1 MALKPFSVVGEALQ
15 FSMRR
20 FETVFRISAL
30 PISLLLIFNMA
41 ATFGYLSVANER
53 IITFHD
59 VAAAGANWG
68 QVTRLGASAAQK
80 GLAAASEPMLAIYGA
95 SLLINLILVS
105 SLMAPLV
112 RYAGLGERPA
122 PGVLRL
128 PFGGDQLRFMMAGIL
143 STLVFGLVVYAPISF
158 ATFSVMGFIT
168 QAMTT
173 PYAHFPNAGSLHTIE
188 IIGGADVF
196 GFRWLYHYQ
205 VWGASALMIAAVLIA
220 LLIMHFRPRR
230 QDKQAGIGFVGRVLG
245 VTTGV
250 TMYLAIWLLAYIAL
264 MRLSSGLLTAAGGA
278 PNVITANGLAI
289 TVFVA
294 AIIAFAGFFSLQI
307 FPYAGVAT
315 CRRSMAFHGALKVT
329 RRFNLVRLALAFVLL
344 GVLLFGAELL
354 LVWIGGGAAF
364 AVVGYLAAAVESVV
378 RLLNGPES
386 GGWVFPFFGWLWA
399 VIGVLFTLVWTAFT
413 YGVTAGL
420 WGRLYRESERE

>member
-1 MALKPFSVVGEALQ
+1 MALQPFSVVGEALQ

-20 FETVFRISAL
+20 FETVFRVAAL
-30 PISLLLIFNMA
+30 PLALLLIFNMA

-53 IITFHD
+53 IITFRD
-59 VAAAGANWG
+59 VAAAGAHWG
-68 QVTRLGASAAQK
+68 QVARLGTNAAQN
-80 GLAAASEPMLAIYGA
+80 GLAAASQPILSIYGA
-95 SLLINLILVS
+95 SLVINLILVS
-105 SLMAPLV
+105 SFMAPLV

-122 PGVLRL
+122 PGALRL
-128 PFGGDQLRFMMAGIL
+128 PFGADQLRFMMAGVL
-143 STLVFGLVVYAPISF
+143 STLIFGLVVYAPISF
-158 ATFSVMGFIT
+158 ATYSVIGFIS

-173 PYAHFPNAGSLHTIE
+173 PYANFPNAGSLHTIE

-196 GFRWLYHYQ
+196 GFRWLHHYQ
-205 VWGASALMIAAVLIA
+205 VWGAWALLIAAVLIA

-230 QDKQAGIGFVGRVLG
+230 QDRQAGIGFAGRALG

-250 TMYLAIWLLAYIAL
+250 AMYLVLWLFVYVAL

-278 PNVITANGLAI
+278 PAIITPDGLAL
-289 TVFVA
+289 TLFA
-294 AIIAFAGFFSLQI
+294 AAAVAFAGFFSLRI

-315 CRRSMAFHGALKVT
+315 CRRSMAFRGALKVT

-344 GVLLFGAELL
+344 GVLLFGAEVI
-354 LVWIGGGAAF
+354 LVSLGGGAAF
-364 AVVGYLAAAVESVV
+364 AVIGYLAAAVESGM
-378 RLLNGPES
+378 RLVNGPES
-386 GGWVFPFFGWLWA
+386 GGWVFPFFGWVWA
-399 VIGVLFTLVWTAFT
+399 VIGVLFTLIWTAFT